1 MPKAGETFPTLMT
14 RRLRLRQIEPRDATG
29 LHACFGDLEAMRFWN
44 FPASRTLADTE
55 KTLAWLAKTTS
66 PYDHLAWAIADKAK
80 DQCIGMVNYHHREA
94 RNKRLE
100 LGYFIAPRHQG
111 QGFGTEAV
119 QVVLDY
125 CVGRLGVHRV
135 QAFIHP
141 DNRPSIRLVERLG
154 FRCEGGPLTDYWC
167 VGDRYLSTM
176 LYAFVPRAEGG
187 VPREPAHA
195 KAGSK
200 HRHGRPRKTGRPD
213 Q

>member
-1 MPKAGETFPTLMT
+1 MARAVEEFPAFITQRLHL
-14 RRLRLRQIEPRDATG
+14 RRIEQRDVSG
-29 LHACFGDLEAMRFWN
+29 LHACFGDQEAMRFWN
-44 FPASRTLADTE
+44 FPASRTPADTE

-66 PYDHLAWAIADKAK
+66 PYDHLAWAIADQAK

-119 QVVLDY
+119 QSVLDY

-154 FRCEGGPLTDYWC
+154 FRCEGGPLADYWC
-167 VGDRYLSTM
+167 VGDRYLSAM
-176 LYAFVPRAEGG
+176 LYAFVPRTEGG
-187 VPREPAHA
+187 VPRESAHA

-200 HRHGRPRKTGRPD
+200 HRRKTGRPGA
-213 Q
+213 